1 MAITP
6 LAAVVCKFILEH
18 GYVTAERAW
27 DHLGKM
33 PSGSL
38 TRRITELHKAGY
50 HVRKQRCKNPING
63 RRYTRYS
70 LDTAAAYN

>member
-6 LAAVVCKFILEH
+6 LAATVAKFILEH
-18 GYVTAERAW
+18 GYITAERAW
-27 DHLGKM
+27 DHLGKI

-38 TRRITELHKAGY
+38 TRRITELAASGLK
-50 HVRKQRCKNPING
+50 VTKRTSKNPING

-70 LDTAAAYN
+70 IQLEA